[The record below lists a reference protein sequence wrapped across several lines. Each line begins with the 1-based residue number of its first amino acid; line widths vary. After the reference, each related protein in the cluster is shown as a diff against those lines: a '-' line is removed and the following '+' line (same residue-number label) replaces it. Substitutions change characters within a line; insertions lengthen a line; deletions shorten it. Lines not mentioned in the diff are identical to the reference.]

1 MQTTSIMKVKEYIVF
16 SEAVETG
23 INIGW
28 NRAFKHVD
36 LTDKQT
42 ELLHNLED
50 QIKES
55 IYNAVTD
62 QVCEYFE
69 FKNNEE
75 T

>member
-1 MQTTSIMKVKEYIVF
+1 MKVKKYIVF
-16 SEAVETG
+16 SEAVEAG

-28 NRAFKHVD
+28 NRVFKHVD
-36 LTDKQT
+36 LTVKQT
-42 ELLHNLED
+42 ELLHNLEN

-55 IYNAVTD
+55 IYIAVTD